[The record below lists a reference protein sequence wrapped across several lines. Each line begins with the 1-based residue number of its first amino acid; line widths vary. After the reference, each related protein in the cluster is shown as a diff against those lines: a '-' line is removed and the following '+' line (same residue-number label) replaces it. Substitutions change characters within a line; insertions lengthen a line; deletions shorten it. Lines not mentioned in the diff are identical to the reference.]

1 LINSKDYIYIYKWAM
16 IFQSDYWY
24 KQFLW
29 WC

>member
-1 LINSKDYIYIYKWAM
+1 LINSKDYIYKWSM